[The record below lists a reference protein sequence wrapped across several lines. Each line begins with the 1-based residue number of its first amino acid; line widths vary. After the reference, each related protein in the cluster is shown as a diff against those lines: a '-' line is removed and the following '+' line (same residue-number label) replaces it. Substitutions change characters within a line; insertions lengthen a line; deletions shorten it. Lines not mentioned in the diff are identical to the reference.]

1 MIKPKFQQLIR
12 YTRSLAPGI
21 LFLLSASS
29 CRNSMSEINAATSR
43 TRAGEDRGKDVTI
56 LYSRNGNV
64 TARLFG
70 HTFIRAESSR
80 PAYTEMKDG
89 IKVEFFDSLK
99 LKNTLTARYARW
111 YEKENDILIR
121 DSVHLVNDK
130 NEHLYTSEMV
140 WNQKLQQ
147 FFTEKPVRIVT
158 PTRTFKGTGMEAS
171 QDFSSVNIH
180 NMSGE
185 VQLEKNAMPA
195 VE

>member
-1 MIKPKFQQLIR
+1 
-12 YTRSLAPGI
+12 
-21 LFLLSASS
+21 
-29 CRNSMSEINAATSR
+29 MSEINAATSR
-43 TRAGEDRGKDVTI
+43 TRAGEDHGKDVTI

-70 HTFIRAESSR
+70 HTFIRAEASR
-80 PAYTEMKDG
+80 PAFTEMKDG

-140 WNQKLQQ
+140 WNQKMQK

-158 PTRTFKGTGMEAS
+158 PTRTLYGSGMTAS
-171 QDFSSVNIH
+171 QDFSSFDIKNL
-180 NMSGE
+180 SGTL
-185 VQLEKNAMPA
+185 QLEKSSMPA
-195 VE
+195 VGE